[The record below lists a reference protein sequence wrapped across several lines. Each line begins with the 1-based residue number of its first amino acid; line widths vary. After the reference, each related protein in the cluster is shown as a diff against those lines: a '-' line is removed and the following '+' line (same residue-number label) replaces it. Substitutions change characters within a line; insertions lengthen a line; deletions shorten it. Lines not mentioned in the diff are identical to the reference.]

1 MTPISSKFVA
11 RLATLALAALATS
24 AAPQARAQIAPAA
37 SAQGNVDIMTL
48 AKMVRGG
55 GYILAMRHERTGTTP
70 VRDDYSRPES
80 ECRAQRNLS
89 LAGIAASQETGDAL
103 RKIGVPVVRVLYSPM
118 CRTMDTATHAFGGW
132 VTRVDAEPLL
142 MHHNN
147 VPGRD
152 AAAAGREM
160 RQLVTGIEPGGSNIV
175 LVTHIVNIMAGL
187 GPELAEGEIAV
198 FKKQGDGSATLV
210 GRALGSEWS
219 LAARNADRLK

>member
-1 MTPISSKFVA
+1 MLIF
-11 RLATLALAALATS
+11 
-24 AAPQARAQIAPAA
+24 
-37 SAQGNVDIMTL
+37 MTL

-70 VRDDYSRPES
+70 ARDDYSRPEA

-89 LAGIAASQETGDAL
+89 LAGIASAVETGEAL
-103 RKIGVPVVRVLYSPM
+103 RKIGVPVVRILASPM
-118 CRTMDTATHAFGGW
+118 CRTMDTATHGFGSW

-152 AAAAGREM
+152 AAAAGADM
-160 RQLVTGIEPGGSNIV
+160 RKLVMGIEPGGSNIV
-175 LVTHIVNIMAGL
+175 LVTHIVNIMTGL

-198 FKKQGDGSATLV
+198 FKKQEDGSAKLI

-219 LAARNADRLK
+219 LAARNAERLK